1 MIEQFISFMRE
12 RECGPASASDIVADD
27 VMRDIDAEGERRG
40 SKKIRYVLTSTPSG
54 AMFGG
59 FVKYNGQNEWHSYRS
74 WPGKE
79 TNLPH
84 ADQAFITER
93 RQARKEEIERGWE
106 DASLV
111 ASEHLRGL
119 PRPPDS
125 HPYLLSKEIRC
136 MGDVRL
142 SAEGDLLLPTMQ
154 GSKIWSYQRILAS
167 GGKYFLTGGRTG
179 GCYFPL
185 FTPEDDQSEVVVT
198 EGYATGVSVR
208 EATGLPVYV
217 AFNAG
222 NLPPVCAYI
231 RDLIPGARIIIAADN
246 DAFTFLPKHKPDP
259 DPKYTLPA
267 SDSQWAEWREQGV
280 MHNPGIELANKAAA
294 LIGGAHVI
302 WPTFDDGDHD
312 IMGRKLTDF
321 NDLMSY
327 KGQEAVRQAFAAIPE
342 RETTEFQPPIEV
354 RAVSERANASPAV
367 DPQWMDKLI
376 YKNRNTIHPTSL
388 KNGELFLTN
397 HDDWRGCFALDEFS
411 GLDMVIAPPVY
422 ELNKED
428 FQPRPITN
436 HDILAI
442 AAKLEDNELMLGPD
456 RVLNVIKLV
465 THKFRYHP
473 VRDWL
478 NDIRWDKTPRL
489 NTWLRDICA
498 ATDQDPAYLSAI
510 GPCFF
515 IAAVARIFN
524 PGAPFH
530 HMLVLEG
537 GQGEGKSSVL
547 KALSTMGYERKPY
560 FSDRLNFSMIGQ
572 PHLAQ
577 HLQGH
582 VILEFAELAQLGK
595 KEYEEVKQ
603 WITLTEDDIMKKYEK
618 AITTYPRQFVLAG
631 TTNDTHWLRDPTGNR
646 RFWPVKVC
654 DKIDLARAERDCE
667 QMWAEAVVRYRT
679 GERWFVPDTDPVYEL
694 IKSEQRARMMDD
706 VWGDAIADYIG
717 DRRVAK
723 MSDILE
729 NCLFIPKGQQDNA
742 KKARVKGVLI
752 TMGFEYK
759 QTTVNGVNSKY
770 WIKKG

>member
-54 AMFGG
+54 AAFGG

-84 ADQAFITER
+84 SDQAFITER

-106 DASLV
+106 DTSLV
-111 ASEHLRGL
+111 AAEHLRGL
-119 PRPPDS
+119 PRPSDD
-125 HPYLLSKEIRC
+125 HPYLRSKEIRC

-167 GGKYFLTGGRTG
+167 GDKYFLTGGRTG
-179 GCYFPL
+179 GCYLPL
-185 FTPEDDQSEVVVT
+185 FTPDDDQSEVVVV

-246 DAFTFLPKHKPDP
+246 DAFTFIAKHRPDP

-267 SDSQWAEWREQGV
+267 SDSQWHAWREQGI
-280 MHNPGIELANKAAA
+280 MHNPGIDLANKAAA

-302 WPTFDDGDHD
+302 WPSFDDGDHD

-388 KNGELFLTN
+388 TNARLFLTN
-397 HDDWRGCFALDEFS
+397 HDDWRGCFAYDEFA
-411 GLDMVIAPPVY
+411 GEEMVIAPPVY
-422 ELNKED
+422 ERNPSS
-428 FQPRPITN
+428 FRPRPIN
-436 HDILAI
+436 QHDINSI
-442 AAKLEDNELMLGPD
+442 ISHLERNELMLPGD
-456 RVLNVIKLV
+456 KIMAALNLV
-465 THKFRYHP
+465 TNDFRYNP
-473 VRDWL
+473 VRDWMSDL
-478 NDIRWDKTPRL
+478 VWDGKKRL
-489 NTWLRDICA
+489 DTWLIDICA
-498 ATDQDPAYLSAI
+498 ATEQPAAYLRAI

-515 IAAVARIFN
+515 IAGVARVFN
-524 PGAPFH
+524 PGCPFH

-537 GQGEGKSSVL
+537 GQGAYKSTLFRTLATV
-547 KALSTMGYERKPY
+547 GHDRQEY
-560 FSDRLNFSMIGQ
+560 FSDKINFAMIGQ
-572 PHLAQ
+572 PHFAQ
-577 HLQGH
+577 HLQGNL
-582 VILEFAELAQLGK
+582 ILEFAELSSITK
-595 KEYEEVKQ
+595 KGYEEVKQ
-603 WITLTEDDIMKKYEK
+603 WITLQEDDIMKKFEK
-618 AITTYPRQFVLAG
+618 KVTTYPRQFILAG
-631 TTNDTHWLRDPTGNR
+631 TTNETQWLRDPTGNR
-646 RFWPVKVC
+646 RFWPVHVC
-654 DKIDLARAERDCE
+654 GKIDIARATNERD
-667 QMWAEAVVRYRT
+667 QLWAEAVVRWRA
-679 GERWFVPDTDPVYEL
+679 GERWFIDDSDPVYEL
-694 IKSEQRARMMDD
+694 IQAEQAARMMDD
-706 VWGDAIADYIG
+706 VWGDAIEDFIG
-717 DRRVAK
+717 TRRSVK

-742 KKARVKGVLI
+742 KKARVKGVLM
-752 TMGFEYK
+752 TLGFEYK
-759 QTTVNGVNSKY
+759 QTTINGMAGKY